1 MAFVNLLQAIYP
13 VGTIYC
19 STVATSPSSTI
30 GGTWVQIKNAALR
43 GTADS
48 TGYIGSD
55 THVQTVSEM
64 PPHDHKL
71 NEMLHV
77 QEDAQTNAT
86 TASNPYW
93 YVERVRDTGVTGG
106 GASNVACPAFL
117 QLLYLVSHR
126 VSFISGVIANG

>member
-48 TGYIGSD
+48 TGYVGSD

-71 NEMLHV
+71 NEILHV
-77 QEDAQTNAT
+77 QEDTQTNAT

-106 GASNVACPAFL
+106 GGKQCRLSSVPST
-117 QLLYLVSHR
+117 V
-126 VSFISGVIANG
+126 ISGIAQRKFCKRGDC